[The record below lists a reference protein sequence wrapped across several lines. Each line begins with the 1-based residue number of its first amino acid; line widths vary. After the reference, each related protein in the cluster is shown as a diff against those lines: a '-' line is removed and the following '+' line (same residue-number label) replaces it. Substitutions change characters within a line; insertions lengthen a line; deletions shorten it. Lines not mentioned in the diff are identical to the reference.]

1 MRSTVL
7 LISAMLWS
15 CITWAAADREALSRE
30 LNIMREILRTA
41 SDSKVSRSVRV
52 GRVSAHYLEGQG
64 VLFRASL
71 RDHYLRVARYGD
83 IDLSRVPDFVSDIMA
98 EVRLSI
104 PYFDSEELEA
114 LRELR
119 EEQRDLREDQRDVKR
134 KLREYSRK
142 FDTAVARD
150 RETQDIEKEI
160 AELEADLDA
169 LDKQYDEVAAEI
181 ELEHERFREQR
192 KGRRAQRRIDRRQT
206 YAALETLLL
215 QTLCDYGGTLKSLPS
230 NEHVNLLIENVR
242 RENGD
247 EFDRVYVFEKK
258 DVLACQ
264 EQSID
269 LAKLRERGT
278 VYEQ

>member
-1 MRSTVL
+1 MRSIL
-7 LISAMLWS
+7 LIAALFWS
-15 CITWAAADREALSRE
+15 CVSWAATDKDALARE

-41 SDSKVSRSVRV
+41 SDSTKTRSA
-52 GRVSAHYLEGQG
+52 RVSAVTAHYLEGQG

-71 RDHYLRVARYGD
+71 RDHHLRVARYGD
-83 IDLSRVPDFVSDIMA
+83 IDLSKVPDFVSDIMA
-98 EVRLSI
+98 DVRLSI
-104 PYFDSEELEA
+104 PYFASEELEA

-119 EEQRDLREDQRDVKR
+119 EEQRDLREEQRDIKR
-134 KLREYSRK
+134 KLRESSRK
-142 FDTAVARD
+142 YGTAVARD
-150 RETQDIEKEI
+150 RETEDIEEKI
-160 AELEADLDA
+160 AELEADLEA
-169 LDKQYDEVAAEI
+169 LDKQYDELAAEI
-181 ELEHERFREQR
+181 EFEHERFREER
-192 KGRRAQRRIDRRQT
+192 EGRYEQRRIDRRQT

>member
-1 MRSTVL
+1 MRSIL
-7 LISAMLWS
+7 LIAALFWS
-15 CITWAAADREALSRE
+15 CVSWAATDKDALARE

-41 SDSKVSRSVRV
+41 SDSTKTRSA
-52 GRVSAHYLEGQG
+52 RVSAVTAHYLEGQG

-71 RDHYLRVARYGD
+71 RDHNVRVARYGD
-83 IDLSRVPDFVSDIMA
+83 IDLSKVPDFVSDIMA
-98 EVRLSI
+98 DVRLSI
-104 PYFDSEELEA
+104 PYFASEELEA

-119 EEQRDLREDQRDVKR
+119 EEQRDLREEQRDIKR
-134 KLREYSRK
+134 KLRESSRK
-142 FDTAVARD
+142 YGTAVARD
-150 RETQDIEKEI
+150 RETEDIEEKI
-160 AELEADLDA
+160 AELEADLET
-169 LDKQYDEVAAEI
+169 LDKQYDELAAEI
-181 ELEHERFREQR
+181 ELEHERFREER
-192 KGRRAQRRIDRRQT
+192 EGRYEQRRTDRRQT

>member
-1 MRSTVL
+1 L
-7 LISAMLWS
+7 LIAALFWS
-15 CITWAAADREALSRE
+15 CVSWAATDKDALARE

-41 SDSKVSRSVRV
+41 SDSTKTRSA
-52 GRVSAHYLEGQG
+52 RVSAVTAHYLEGQG

-71 RDHYLRVARYGD
+71 RDHNVRVARYGD
-83 IDLSRVPDFVSDIMA
+83 IDLSKVPDFVSDIMA
-98 EVRLSI
+98 DVRLSI
-104 PYFDSEELEA
+104 PYFASEELEA

-119 EEQRDLREDQRDVKR
+119 EEQRDLREEQRDIKR
-134 KLREYSRK
+134 KLRESSRK
-142 FDTAVARD
+142 YGTAVARD
-150 RETQDIEKEI
+150 RETEDIEEKI
-160 AELEADLDA
+160 AELEADLET
-169 LDKQYDEVAAEI
+169 LDKQYDELAAEI
-181 ELEHERFREQR
+181 ELEHERFREER
-192 KGRRAQRRIDRRQT
+192 EGRYEQRRTDRRQT

>member
-1 MRSTVL
+1 MRSIL
-7 LISAMLWS
+7 LIAALFWS
-15 CITWAAADREALSRE
+15 CVSWAATDKDALARE

-41 SDSKVSRSVRV
+41 SDSTKTRSA
-52 GRVSAHYLEGQG
+52 RVSVVTAHYLAGQG
-64 VLFRASL
+64 VLFRTRL
-71 RDHYLRVARYGD
+71 RNHDVRVIPRFED
-83 IDLSRVPDFVSDIMA
+83 IDLSRVSDYVEEVMA
-98 EVRLSI
+98 SVRVRVPFI
-104 PYFDSEELEA
+104 ASEELEA

-119 EEQRDLREDQRDVKR
+119 EEQRDLREEQRDIKR
-134 KLREYSRK
+134 KLRESSRK
-142 FDTAVARD
+142 YGTAVARD
-150 RETQDIEKEI
+150 RETEDIEEKI
-160 AELEADLDA
+160 AELEADLET
-169 LDKQYDEVAAEI
+169 LDKQYDELAAEI
-181 ELEHERFREQR
+181 ELEHERFREER
-192 KGRRAQRRIDRRQT
+192 EGRYERRRIDRRQT